1 MKMKKSR
8 RTFLRDTACGLTA
21 AAVVN
26 SLDRLSLVNAMV
38 SQQPAVAND
47 YKALVCVF
55 LNGGSDCNNMVI
67 DLAQFAAYAAA
78 RGDSSTPAATPN
90 LGMPQSVLLPINPAG
105 GGQFGLHPNLSPEVA
120 TPAQLPGLMKPWTDG
135 KLAVLAN
142 YGSLKQPTTKLQY
155 QSNVG
160 GAFRPYQLFSH
171 SDQVNQQMT
180 SIVNTTGQTGWAGRI
195 ADSTGSL
202 NGVTILPMALS
213 VSGSNLLQTG
223 AITRQ
228 IAIGT
233 GSLQSVL
240 SLSWNGPGSANPF
253 CLGPNNP
260 PNIGCVSSGSST
272 FRQLLGF
279 DRGQT
284 LIRGAS
290 DTTSAAL
297 NADQILNQPD
307 PTLTATFPGTGLG
320 NQLRQVAKLIKI
332 KDTLG
337 MHRQI
342 FFCQLGG
349 FDTHT
354 NETNTDPTQ
363 PNNAGGQGN
372 LLTQLSQ
379 AMRAFY
385 EEMNAQG
392 NANNVTLFT
401 ISDFGRTFQA
411 SGSGAASV
419 GSDHAWGSHAF
430 IMGGAVLGG
439 TLYGKYP
446 TLALNSPDDDGGNRG
461 RWIPTT
467 SIDQYAATLAQWYG
481 LPANLLT
488 TIFPNLSKF
497 PTQNLGFLG

>member
-1 MKMKKSR
+1 MKKSR
-8 RTFLRDTACGLTA
+8 REFLRNTACGLTA

-26 SLDRLSLVNAMV
+26 SLDRLSIVSAMV
-38 SQQPAVAND
+38 QQQPEVASD

-55 LNGGSDCNNMVI
+55 LSGGSDCNNMLV
-67 DLAQFAAYAAA
+67 DLNQFSTYSTV
-78 RGDSSTPAATPN
+78 RGDCSTPGATPN
-90 LGMPQSVLLPINPAG
+90 LGLTQSMLLPINPAS
-105 GGQFGLHPNLSPEVA
+105 GGQFGLHPNLSPEA
-120 TPAQLPGLMKPWTDG
+120 HTSGAAPGLLGPWSQG
-135 KLAVLAN
+135 KLAILAN
-142 YGSLKQPTTKLQY
+142 YGSLLRPTTKAQY

-171 SDQVNQQMT
+171 SDQVNQQMS
-180 SIVNTTGQTGWAGRI
+180 SIVNTTGQTGWGGRV
-195 ADSTGSL
+195 ADNTGSL
-202 NGVTILPMALS
+202 NGVTVLPMSLS
-213 VSGSNLLQTG
+213 VAGGNLYETG
-223 AITRQ
+223 ASTRQ

-233 GSLQSVL
+233 GSLASVL
-240 SLSWNGPGSANPF
+240 SLGWNGPASANPF
-253 CLGPNNP
+253 N
-260 PNIGCVSSGSST
+260 SGSS
-272 FRQLLGF
+272 FRQVLGF

-290 DTTSAAL
+290 DTTNTAL

-307 PTLTATFPGTGLG
+307 PVLTATFPSTGLG
-320 NQLRQVAKLIKI
+320 NQLKQVAKLIKI

-337 MHRQI
+337 MKRQI
-342 FFCQLGG
+342 FFCSLGG

-354 NETNTDPTQ
+354 NETAADPTQ

-372 LLTQLSQ
+372 LLTQFSQ
-379 AMRAFY
+379 AARAFY
-385 EEMNAQG
+385 DEMGSQG
-392 NANNVTLFT
+392 NSNSVTLFT
-401 ISDFGRTFQA
+401 ISDFGRTFQP
-411 SGSGAASV
+411 SGTGATAV

-439 TLYGKYP
+439 TLYGAYP

-467 SIDQYAATLAQWYG
+467 SIDQYGATLAAWYG

-488 TIFPNLSKF
+488 TVFPNLSRF

>member
-1 MKMKKSR
+1 MKKSR
-8 RTFLRDTACGLTA
+8 RKFLRDTACGLTA

-26 SLDRLSLVNAMV
+26 SLDRLTLVNAMV
-38 SQQPAVAND
+38 QQQPEVASD

-55 LNGGSDCNNMVI
+55 LNGGSDCNNMLI
-67 DLAQFAAYAAA
+67 DLNQFAAYSAA
-78 RGDSSTPAATPN
+78 RGDSTTPAATPN
-90 LGMPQSVLLPINPAG
+90 LGMPQSVLLPINPAS

-120 TPAQLPGLMKPWTDG
+120 TPAQSPGLMKPWTDG
-135 KLAVLAN
+135 KLAILAN
-142 YGSLKQPTTKLQY
+142 YGSLRQPTTKAQY

-195 ADSTGSL
+195 ADNTGSL

-213 VSGSNLLQTG
+213 VSGTNLLQTG
-223 AITRQ
+223 ATTRQ
-228 IAIGT
+228 ISIGT
-233 GSLQSVL
+233 GTLSSVL
-240 SLSWNGPGSANPF
+240 SLTWNGPTAQNPF
-253 CLGPNNP
+253 TAN
-260 PNIGCVSSGSST
+260 SG
-272 FRQLLGF
+272 FRQILTF

-307 PTLTATFPGTGLG
+307 PILPTTFPGTGLG
-320 NQLRQVAKLIKI
+320 NQLKQVAKLIKI

-385 EEMNAQG
+385 DEMAAQG
-392 NANNVTLFT
+392 NSNNVTLFT

-411 SGSGAASV
+411 SGSGATSV

-430 IMGGAVLGG
+430 VMGGAVLGR

-461 RWIPTT
+461 RWIPST
-467 SIDQYAATLAQWYG
+467 SIDQYGATLAQWYG